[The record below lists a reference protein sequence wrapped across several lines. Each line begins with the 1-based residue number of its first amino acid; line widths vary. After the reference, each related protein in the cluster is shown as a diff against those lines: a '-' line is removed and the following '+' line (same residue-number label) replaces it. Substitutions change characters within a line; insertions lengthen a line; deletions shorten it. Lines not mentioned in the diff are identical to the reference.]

1 MSIQQ
6 SINQAATIGTALYTY
21 NKEKKDRIQKEK
33 HSTSSSSEQKKQ
45 EAIHV
50 SKSSSSEQ
58 KKQEAIHVS
67 NIKSKIENMI
77 TDAAERSNAK
87 RAYKTKVFNHSLLA
101 AKKSKTRYEKFI
113 NIEGEKN
120 G

>member
-21 NKEKKDRIQKEK
+21 NKEKRARIQKEK
-33 HSTSSSSEQKKQ
+33 LSTSSSSEQKKP
-45 EAIHV
+45 EV
-50 SKSSSSEQ
+50 
-58 KKQEAIHVS
+58 IHVS

-77 TDAAERSNAK
+77 ADAAERSNAK
-87 RAYKTKVFNHSLLA
+87 RAYKTKVLNHSLLA
-101 AKKSKTRYEKFI
+101 AKKSKTNYKNFI
-113 NIEGEKN
+113 NTEGEKN

>member
-6 SINQAATIGTALYTY
+6 SINQAASIGAALYTY
-21 NKEKKDRIQKEK
+21 NKEKKEKKAENQKEK
-33 HSTSSSSEQKKQ
+33 PSTSSVFEQKQ
-45 EAIHV
+45 PEANR
-50 SKSSSSEQ
+50 
-58 KKQEAIHVS
+58 VS
-67 NIKSKIENMI
+67 NIKSKIENMMME
-77 TDAAERSNAK
+77 AAERSNAK
-87 RAYKTKVFNHSLLA
+87 YAYKAKVAKHSLLA

>member
-21 NKEKKDRIQKEK
+21 NKEKRARIQKEK
-33 HSTSSSSEQKKQ
+33 LSTSSSSEQKKP
-45 EAIHV
+45 
-50 SKSSSSEQ
+50 
-58 KKQEAIHVS
+58 EAIHVS

-77 TDAAERSNAK
+77 ADAAERSNAK
-87 RAYKTKVFNHSLLA
+87 RAYKTNVLNHSLLA
-101 AKKSKTRYEKFI
+101 AKKSKTNYKNFI
-113 NIEGEKN
+113 NTEGEKN

>member
-21 NKEKKDRIQKEK
+21 NKEKKAKIQKEK
-33 HSTSSSSEQKKQ
+33 PSTSSSSEQKNP
-45 EAIHV
+45 EAI
-50 SKSSSSEQ
+50 SEQ
-58 KKQEAIHVS
+58 KKPDAIHVS
-67 NIKSKIENMI
+67 NITSKIENMI
-77 TDAAERSNAK
+77 ADAAERSNAK
-87 RAYKTKVFNHSLLA
+87 REYKTKVLNHSVLA

>member
-21 NKEKKDRIQKEK
+21 NKEKKAKIQKEK
-33 HSTSSSSEQKKQ
+33 PSTSSSSEQKKPD
-45 EAIHV
+45 
-50 SKSSSSEQ
+50 
-58 KKQEAIHVS
+58 AIHVS
-67 NIKSKIENMI
+67 NITSKIENMI
-77 TDAAERSNAK
+77 ADAVERSNAK
-87 RAYKTKVFNHSLLA
+87 RAYKIKVLNHSLLA

>member
-33 HSTSSSSEQKKQ
+33 SSTSSASEQKKP
-45 EAIHV
+45 EAT
-50 SKSSSSEQ
+50 
-58 KKQEAIHVS
+58 HVS

-87 RAYKTKVFNHSLLA
+87 REYKNKVFNHSLA